1 MKLSPSFKMISGID
15 AAEAAIANASDFEGL
30 ALAREEIMS
39 ADPFQREALWIKYY
53 AQKELIAENG
63 ETVRDME
70 EIKEL
75 SWDNFM
81 FGGNDLTRE
90 EEYMLSFDGKDFC
103 DVMVEENALN
113 EKSRKTQLFHH
124 TLKSLRKAAVK
135 QKNYARFSFII
146 SWVFNNKTRYNF
158 WEIKHIFRT
167 HKELKKMFFPNV
179 PVSKKAA

>member
-1 MKLSPSFKMISGID
+1 MKLSPSVKMVSGID
-15 AAEAAIANASDFEGL
+15 AAEAAIANAADFEGL

-39 ADPFQREALWIKYY
+39 ADPFQRESLWIKYH
-53 AQKELIAENG
+53 AQRELIAENG

-70 EIKEL
+70 EIKEI

-90 EEYMLSFDGKDFC
+90 EEFMISFDGKDYC
-103 DVMVEENALN
+103 DIMAEENALN
-113 EKSRKTQLFHH
+113 EKSYKTQLFHH

-135 QKNYARFSFII
+135 KKNYARFSFII

-158 WEIKHIFRT
+158 FELKHIFRT
-167 HKELKKMFFPNV
+167 HKELKKMFFANV
-179 PVSKKAA
+179 PSKKAA

>member
-15 AAEAAIANASDFEGL
+15 AAEAAIANAACYEGL

-90 EEYMLSFDGKDFC
+90 EEYMFSFDGKDFC
-103 DVMVEENALN
+103 DIMVEENALN

-158 WEIKHIFRT
+158 WELKHIFRT

-179 PVSKKAA
+179 PSKKAA